1 MDDCDNGVSLQAV
14 VEGPLNSPYEGGI
27 FRIDVRLQA
36 DYPFKRPYFKLLT
49 PLYHPCS
56 QNAFSAMPA
65 SLVHSENL
73 YNWSPAYTIDQ
84 ILSQFRQELEDYR
97 LIECDYEAICSRDI
111 LHQLKTDF
119 TSFENEA
126 RKFTKLFAH

>member
-1 MDDCDNGVSLQAV
+1 
-14 VEGPLNSPYEGGI
+14 
-27 FRIDVRLQA
+27 
-36 DYPFKRPYFKLLT
+36 
-49 PLYHPCS
+49 
-56 QNAFSAMPA
+56 MPA

-73 YNWSPAYTIDQ
+73 YNWSPVYTIDK

-119 TSFENEA
+119 ASFEAEA